1 MVSNV
6 RDECIMDYEAVNT
19 SDNITKNINNI
30 NNAIP
35 DLTLG
40 QIFEGTM
47 SEMYRYK
54 TLIVKL

>member
-1 MVSNV
+1 
-6 RDECIMDYEAVNT
+6 MDYEAVNT
-19 SDNITKNINNI
+19 SDNVTKTINNI

-47 SEMYRYK
+47 SEMYRYR